1 MLSDSQLKSFI
12 SYGNLPLI
20 GRLDL
25 IKQAKEFIEKTSIA
39 NHLRLCLITGEAGV
53 GKSSFVRILLEELS
67 KNKIIALHL
76 KFYPES
82 ESSLLTLISNTINS
96 ESTLHL
102 IRSSPSNNLS
112 EIIQIIRKLSRI
124 KITTLVIEDVNLMNK
139 NSQSELVQIM
149 DALSDESFS
158 IVLISRPIGGI
169 IRSIIEIYLE
179 DEIKIHGLSM
189 LEIIELWKL
198 IFDTNPIDSII
209 ESLYYHTKGNAL
221 VLRSSLRALIK
232 ENVISLQANGWFFE
246 DDYEKCNSI
255 IMKCAKSVCDG
266 ILLTLNNSELSY
278 LKTLASLGEL
288 FSIEAANILIG
299 DDSKI
304 INTLV
309 DNGIIVESHYSVR
322 AISGSTNSI
331 FPTYAFSNSI
341 VYESM
346 QHLSTFNS
354 KKYTSIICNNLPI
367 YSFIYFENFLKI
379 NFNELDINDLILT
392 FENILDIHA
401 TVAQTSENKYSQK
414 VFNCAKK
421 ILKYLKVKIDVTVYN
436 RMEAALKCG
445 YLFSIRESI
454 AEDEYLKQITEL
466 VDSTKNFETI
476 EEGDVRLN
484 ALLLYVYSK
493 NLISSKNNSTPENYS
508 LLSEFKN
515 VLDIITKFPD
525 LRYSDNYISC
535 LDGFLAIALDL
546 FSIKNNIEIIKVI
559 ENQFNLLSNDYE
571 LELELREGLLKTV
584 GGSLLLVEVNS
595 ISEINKKKEL
605 LKRLEQIKYLP
616 VETIVSMVRFLIR
629 IGEIKKGVELLQ
641 RAEIESNKIS
651 HNTSIINC
659 KIYRI
664 FSNILLN
671 ENIENVESLCLD
683 FINTYPNEKQNL
695 FILLIYGVNFRLD
708 KKKLVNLLEK
718 IDLNFDV
725 NIKILPIE
733 MRILYYQIIEN
744 YFEINKIVS
753 ENSNN
758 QLCDILEPIKNNK
771 TFGEN
776 ESVII
781 KFLIVDNL
789 TLRTVSFKISVIRYL
804 LYLKDTSE
812 TIKSKIKDTLTS
824 ISIWFLDRELFE
836 ILRVFIK
843 EFERYINSL
852 EVNLIGSELQKIYKS
867 NLTLRNQIQNNE
879 SKLRVSVLGEFSI
892 ALPLNQYEKVR
903 GERIKNAIGAIVAN
917 QMLSKKLSL
926 DDFNTLVTEEINPS
940 IAKSLMRKV
949 RFRLRE
955 IVNEK
960 YFEQVDSEPI
970 NFKNTEVNIDLID
983 AQLLLKNALKLFKQ
997 NNLIN
1002 SGEQLIK
1009 LFEIVKDHVPF
1020 PGLYSDFYES
1030 LREDWENAIRDA
1042 TLMIGKKLLEEEYLS
1057 IAEELFYKSIILMPD
1072 DDELV
1077 FYLERILTLQN
1088 RQAEAEIIRNKI

>member
-1 MLSDSQLKSFI
+1 M
-12 SYGNLPLI
+12 
-20 GRLDL
+20 
-25 IKQAKEFIEKTSIA
+25 
-39 NHLRLCLITGEAGV
+39 
-53 GKSSFVRILLEELS
+53 
-67 KNKIIALHL
+67 
-76 KFYPES
+76 
-82 ESSLLTLISNTINS
+82 
-96 ESTLHL
+96 
-102 IRSSPSNNLS
+102 
-112 EIIQIIRKLSRI
+112 
-124 KITTLVIEDVNLMNK
+124 
-139 NSQSELVQIM
+139 
-149 DALSDESFS
+149 
-158 IVLISRPIGGI
+158 
-169 IRSIIEIYLE
+169 
-179 DEIKIHGLSM
+179 
-189 LEIIELWKL
+189 
-198 IFDTNPIDSII
+198 
-209 ESLYYHTKGNAL
+209 
-221 VLRSSLRALIK
+221 
-232 ENVISLQANGWFFE
+232 
-246 DDYEKCNSI
+246 
-255 IMKCAKSVCDG
+255 
-266 ILLTLNNSELSY
+266 
-278 LKTLASLGEL
+278 
-288 FSIEAANILIG
+288 
-299 DDSKI
+299 
-304 INTLV
+304 
-309 DNGIIVESHYSVR
+309 
-322 AISGSTNSI
+322 
-331 FPTYAFSNSI
+331 
-341 VYESM
+341 
-346 QHLSTFNS
+346 
-354 KKYTSIICNNLPI
+354 
-367 YSFIYFENFLKI
+367 
-379 NFNELDINDLILT
+379 
-392 FENILDIHA
+392 
-401 TVAQTSENKYSQK
+401 
-414 VFNCAKK
+414 
-421 ILKYLKVKIDVTVYN
+421 
-436 RMEAALKCG
+436 
-445 YLFSIRESI
+445 
-454 AEDEYLKQITEL
+454 
-466 VDSTKNFETI
+466 
-476 EEGDVRLN
+476 
-484 ALLLYVYSK
+484 
-493 NLISSKNNSTPENYS
+493 
-508 LLSEFKN
+508 
-515 VLDIITKFPD
+515 
-525 LRYSDNYISC
+525 
-535 LDGFLAIALDL
+535 
-546 FSIKNNIEIIKVI
+546 
-559 ENQFNLLSNDYE
+559 
-571 LELELREGLLKTV
+571 
-584 GGSLLLVEVNS
+584 
-595 ISEINKKKEL
+595 
-605 LKRLEQIKYLP
+605 
-616 VETIVSMVRFLIR
+616 
-629 IGEIKKGVELLQ
+629 
-641 RAEIESNKIS
+641 
-651 HNTSIINC
+651 
-659 KIYRI
+659 
-664 FSNILLN
+664 
-671 ENIENVESLCLD
+671 
-683 FINTYPNEKQNL
+683 
-695 FILLIYGVNFRLD
+695 
-708 KKKLVNLLEK
+708 NLLEK

-744 YFEINKIVS
+744 YSEINKIVS

-843 EFERYINSL
+843 EFEGYINSL